1 MKESVF
7 SFEEKHRNIGCPTFK
22 LPASTTNSL

>member
-7 SFEEKHRNIGCPTFK
+7 SFEEKQHNLGLLTFK
-22 LPASTTNSL
+22 LKIF